1 MTQCLMIK
9 TQDRREFFTH
19 EKNLIQLVEFSK
31 TFGAEISVVK
41 VDDSAASILDLR
53 DLVPQF
59 CDQTCKPEKTA
70 YEVLEIKLQ
79 GVKCKRQQML
89 KTANRIKNHITD
101 EFLSG
106 NIVSLRGLKRK
117 FARHKLTD
125 ACLCQHLARAR
136 EELVEQGHAIEKVG
150 GGKYQLR

>member
-9 TQDRREFFTH
+9 TQDKREFFTH

-31 TFGAEISVVK
+31 TFGAEISTVK
-41 VDDSAASILDLR
+41 IDEDAPILDLR

-59 CDQTCKPEKTA
+59 CDQTCKPEKA
-70 YEVLEIKLQ
+70 HYEIVEVKLQ
-79 GVKCKRQQML
+79 GVKCKRQKML
-89 KTANRIKNHITD
+89 KTAGRIKNHIAD
-101 EFLSG
+101 ELLSG

-125 ACLCQHLARAR
+125 AALCQHLKRVR
-136 EELVEQGHAIEKVG
+136 DELTEQGHTIEKVG
-150 GGKYQLR
+150 GGKYQII

>member
-1 MTQCLMIK
+1 MIK

-41 VDDSAASILDLR
+41 VLEEEVPILDLR

-59 CDQTCKPEKTA
+59 CDQTCKPEKSS
-70 YEVLEIKLQ
+70 YEIVEVKLQ
-79 GVKCKRQQML
+79 GVKCKRQKML
-89 KTANRIKNHITD
+89 KTASRIKNHITD
-101 EFLSG
+101 ELLSG

-136 EELVEQGHAIEKVG
+136 EELVEQGHSIEKVG
-150 GGKYQLR
+150 GGKYQLK